1 MQVKNALNQAFYFDL
16 KVKTTTFVFNFL
28 YNMKLDFK
36 DRTVQLIAVI
46 IVMALGLGVAAYFV
60 FTKDKQI
67 TEMQGQFAID
77 KQELEDEYESISM
90 QYEGFK
96 FSVENDSL
104 LYKLEN
110 EQAKVQRLME
120 ELRVTKATD
129 QAEIRRLKDE
139 LSTLRKILKSY
150 VQQID
155 SLHRLNEELK
165 ADNVQINKK
174 MQETTRTLNVVS
186 QEKKQLTEKVSLA
199 AKLVATNVS
208 IKAVDGRGRTQKRL
222 RRSEQFLISFTISRN
237 ITAEPGE
244 RIIYARI
251 MQPDGSVLTKNAN
264 NLFPFENKDIAYSSM
279 RIIEYGGEE
288 TGVALYYDIDEF
300 LMPGTFKVDIFAD
313 GSHIGTSTLQ
323 MED

>member
-1 MQVKNALNQAFYFDL
+1 
-16 KVKTTTFVFNFL
+16 
-28 YNMKLDFK
+28 MKLDFK
-36 DRTVQLIAVI
+36 DRTVQLIAI
-46 IVMALGLGVAAYFV
+46 IVVMALALGITAYFV

-67 TEMQGQFAID
+67 TEMQGQFTID

-110 EQAKVQRLME
+110 EQAKVQRLMD
-120 ELRVTKATD
+120 ELKVTKATD

-139 LSTLRKILKSY
+139 LGTLRKILKSY
-150 VQQID
+150 IQQID
-155 SLHRLNEELK
+155 SLNRLNEELK
-165 ADNVQINKK
+165 EENVQINKR
-174 MQETTRTLNVVS
+174 MEETTRTLNVVS
-186 QEKKQLTEKVSLA
+186 QERKQLTEKVSLA

-208 IKAVDGRGRTQKRL
+208 MKAVDGRGRTQKRL
-222 RRSEQFLISFTISRN
+222 RRSEQFQISLTISRN

-244 RIIYARI
+244 RMIYVRI
-251 MQPDGSVLTKNAN
+251 MQPDGSVLTKNPN
-264 NLFPFENKDIAYSSM
+264 NVFSFENKDIAYSSM

-300 LMPGTFKVDIFAD
+300 LMPGTFKVDVFAD
-313 GSHIGTSTLQ
+313 GSHIGTSTVQ

>member
-1 MQVKNALNQAFYFDL
+1 
-16 KVKTTTFVFNFL
+16 
-28 YNMKLDFK
+28 MKLDFK
-36 DRTVQLIAVI
+36 NRTAQLVAVI
-46 IVMALGLGVAAYFV
+46 VVMALALGIAAYFV
-60 FTKDKQI
+60 FSKDKQI
-67 TEMQGQFAID
+67 TEMQGQYTID

-110 EQAKVQRLME
+110 EQAKVQRLMD

-150 VQQID
+150 IQQID
-155 SLHRLNEELK
+155 SLHKLNEELK
-165 ADNVQINKK
+165 ADNVQITKRMK
-174 MQETTRTLNVVS
+174 ETTRSLNVVS
-186 QEKKQLTEKVSLA
+186 EEKKQLTEKVSLA

-208 IKAVDGRGRTQKRL
+208 MKAVDGRGRTQKRL
-222 RRSEQFLISFTISRN
+222 RKSEQFLISFTVSRN

-244 RIIYARI
+244 RTIYARI
-251 MQPDGSVLTKNAN
+251 MQPDGGVLTKNPRNVFAY
-264 NLFPFENKDIAYSSM
+264 ENKDVAYSSM
-279 RIIEYGGEE
+279 RITEYGGEE

-300 LMPGTFKVDIFAD
+300 LMPGTYKVDIFAD

>member
-1 MQVKNALNQAFYFDL
+1 
-16 KVKTTTFVFNFL
+16 
-28 YNMKLDFK
+28 MKLDFK
-36 DRTVQLIAVI
+36 DRTAQLIAI
-46 IVMALGLGVAAYFV
+46 IVVMALGLGIAAYFV

-67 TEMQGQFAID
+67 SEMQQQYTID

-120 ELRVTKATD
+120 ELKMTKATD

-150 VQQID
+150 IQQID

-165 ADNVQINKK
+165 ADNVQITKK

-186 QEKKQLTEKVSLA
+186 EEKKQLTEKVSLA
-199 AKLVATNVS
+199 AKLVATNVD
-208 IKAVDGRGRTQKRL
+208 IKAIDRRERTQKRL
-222 RRSEQFLISFTISRN
+222 RKSEQFLISFTISRN

-251 MQPDGSVLTKNAN
+251 MQPDGTVLTKSPSNV
-264 NLFPFENKDIAYSSM
+264 FPFENKDIAYSSM

-288 TGVALYYDIDEF
+288 TGVALYYDIEEF
-300 LMPGTFKVDIFAD
+300 LMPGTYKVDIFAD
-313 GSHIGTSTLQ
+313 GSHIGSSTVE
-323 MED
+323 MRD